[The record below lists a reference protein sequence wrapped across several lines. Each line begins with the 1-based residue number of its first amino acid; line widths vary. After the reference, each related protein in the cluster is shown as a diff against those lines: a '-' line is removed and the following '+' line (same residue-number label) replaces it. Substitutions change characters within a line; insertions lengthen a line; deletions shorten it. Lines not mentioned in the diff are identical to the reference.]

1 MALGPQLKRLAKHS
15 VIYGLG
21 GIVSRIL
28 AVLLLPLYTAY
39 LTGADYGRVET
50 LTALTAILVTLLR
63 LGISSAFFRFY
74 FDSPEREDRLRVIRT
89 SFWFTMTSATAGL
102 LAGVFAAGWIADL
115 LALG

>member
-1 MALGPQLKRLAKHS
+1 MSTTGLGSQMGRLARHS
-15 VIYGLG
+15 AIYGLG
-21 GIVSRIL
+21 GLVSRIL

-74 FDSPEREDRLRVIRT
+74 FDSPEQADRLRVVRT
-89 SFWFTMTSATAGL
+89 SFWFTMTSATFG
-102 LAGVFAAGWIADL
+102 
-115 LALG
+115 